1 MADFEKLQE
10 NVDPIMKS
18 VVKNILK
25 NRGVTSDKVRTL
37 SEEEKENI
45 FNMLEDLK
53 KQTDALVQK
62 QKEKAAAPNEKGTK
76 REKNADASSENGERP
91 RRRRNRTNRLREK
104 LRQRREQENTATA
117 ENSTE
122 SDTSAEKMGICSRV
136 SVLYKLRSYN
146 I

>member
-91 RRRRNRTNRLREK
+91 RKTSTTEGARKHSNSGKFNRVRYFSRKKWGFVVGYL
-104 LRQRREQENTATA
+104 
-117 ENSTE
+117 SY
-122 SDTSAEKMGICSRV
+122 TS
-136 SVLYKLRSYN
+136 
-146 I
+146 

>member
-1 MADFEKLQE
+1 
-10 NVDPIMKS
+10 MKS

-122 SDTSAEKMGICSRV
+122 SDTSAEKNGD
-136 SVLYKLRSYN
+136 L
-146 I
+146 

>member
-45 FNMLEDLK
+45 FNMLEVLK

-122 SDTSAEKMGICSRV
+122 SDTSAEKNGD
-136 SVLYKLRSYN
+136 L
-146 I
+146 

>member
-122 SDTSAEKMGICSRV
+122 SDTSAEKNGE
-136 SVLYKLRSYN
+136 L
-146 I
+146 

>member
-91 RRRRNRTNRLREK
+91 RRKRNRTNRLREK

-122 SDTSAEKMGICSRV
+122 SDTSAEKNGD
-136 SVLYKLRSYN
+136 L
-146 I
+146 

>member
-122 SDTSAEKMGICSRV
+122 SDTSAEKNGD
-136 SVLYKLRSYN
+136 L
-146 I
+146 

>member
-62 QKEKAAAPNEKGTK
+62 QKEKANAPNEKGTK

-122 SDTSAEKMGICSRV
+122 SDTSAEKNGD
-136 SVLYKLRSYN
+136 L
-146 I
+146 

>member
-1 MADFEKLQE
+1 MADFEKLQTD
-10 NVDPIMKS
+10 VDPIMKS

-53 KQTDALVQK
+53 KQTDALVQR
-62 QKEKAAAPNEKGTK
+62 QKEKAAAANEKGTK
-76 REKNADASSENGERP
+76 REKNADASSENGERT
-91 RRRRNRTNRLREK
+91 RKRRNRTNRLREK

-122 SDTSAEKMGICSRV
+122 SDTSAANNEKNGD
-136 SVLYKLRSYN
+136 LE
-146 I
+146 

>member
-1 MADFEKLQE
+1 LADFEKLQE

-122 SDTSAEKMGICSRV
+122 SDTSAEKNGD
-136 SVLYKLRSYN
+136 L
-146 I
+146 

>member
-1 MADFEKLQE
+1 MADFGKLQE

-122 SDTSAEKMGICSRV
+122 SDTSAEKNGD
-136 SVLYKLRSYN
+136 L
-146 I
+146 

>member
-62 QKEKAAAPNEKGTK
+62 QKEKGRHRMKKGQ
-76 REKNADASSENGERP
+76 REK
-91 RRRRNRTNRLREK
+91 RTLMRHQKMARDQEEEET
-104 LRQRREQENTATA
+104 EQI
-117 ENSTE
+117 
-122 SDTSAEKMGICSRV
+122 D
-136 SVLYKLRSYN
+136 
-146 I
+146 

>member
-62 QKEKAAAPNEKGTK
+62 QKEKAMRPNEKGTK

-122 SDTSAEKMGICSRV
+122 SDTSAEKNGD
-136 SVLYKLRSYN
+136 L
-146 I
+146 

>member
-104 LRQRREQENTATA
+104 LRQRR
-117 ENSTE
+117 
-122 SDTSAEKMGICSRV
+122 
-136 SVLYKLRSYN
+136 
-146 I
+146 

>member
-25 NRGVTSDKVRTL
+25 NRGVTSDKVRKL

-53 KQTDALVQK
+53 KQSDALVQR
-62 QKEKAAAPNEKGTK
+62 QKEIAAAKEKGAK
-76 REKNADASSENGERP
+76 REKIADASSENGERT
-91 RRRRNRTNRLREK
+91 RRRRNRTNRLRDK

-122 SDTSAEKMGICSRV
+122 SDTSAANEEKNGD
-136 SVLYKLRSYN
+136 L
-146 I
+146 

>member
-62 QKEKAAAPNEKGTK
+62 QKEKAMAPNEKGTK

-122 SDTSAEKMGICSRV
+122 SDTSAEKNGD
-136 SVLYKLRSYN
+136 L
-146 I
+146 

>member
-104 LRQRREQENTATA
+104 LRQRREQENSRCGTSERSCAKQLYPRRSSCSSSRTLDCSAT
-117 ENSTE
+117 
-122 SDTSAEKMGICSRV
+122 C
-136 SVLYKLRSYN
+136 
-146 I
+146 

>member
-53 KQTDALVQK
+53 NKPMLWFKNRKKKQPHRMK
-62 QKEKAAAPNEKGTK
+62 KGQ
-76 REKNADASSENGERP
+76 REK
-91 RRRRNRTNRLREK
+91 RTLMRHQKMARDQEEEET
-104 LRQRREQENTATA
+104 EQI
-117 ENSTE
+117 
-122 SDTSAEKMGICSRV
+122 D
-136 SVLYKLRSYN
+136 
-146 I
+146 